1 MKKPVRKDLAM
12 TGRLTLTGK
21 ILGSLVKTIIF
32 PEANRRDVD
41 ELPNN
46 GKEGIHV
53 FTLWMNMSRYSSYH
67 SKQDMNMLITPT
79 SDVGSI
85 VRMLEGEGLAERWD
99 EWQNLEVTR
108 QEEFQRKFNCLV
120 TLIEEEATSTVS

>member
-1 MKKPVRKDLAM
+1 MITSFLSLAMKKPVRKDLAM

-67 SKQDMNMLITPT
+67 
-79 SDVGSI
+79 
-85 VRMLEGEGLAERWD
+85 
-99 EWQNLEVTR
+99 
-108 QEEFQRKFNCLV
+108 
-120 TLIEEEATSTVS
+120 

>member
-1 MKKPVRKDLAM
+1 M

-32 PEANRRDVD
+32 PEADRRDVD

-53 FTLWMNMSRYSSYH
+53 FTLWMNMSRYSS
-67 SKQDMNMLITPT
+67 
-79 SDVGSI
+79 
-85 VRMLEGEGLAERWD
+85 
-99 EWQNLEVTR
+99 
-108 QEEFQRKFNCLV
+108 
-120 TLIEEEATSTVS
+120 